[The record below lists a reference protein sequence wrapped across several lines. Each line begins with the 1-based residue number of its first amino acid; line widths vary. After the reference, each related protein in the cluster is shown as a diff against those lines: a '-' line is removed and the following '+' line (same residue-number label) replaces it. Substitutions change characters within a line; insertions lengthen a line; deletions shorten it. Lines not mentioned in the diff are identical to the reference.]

1 MQTTLRSMDNNEVN
15 PKRPEKGGRRY
26 GYSKQRN
33 EAMDSPTPRI
43 EAYMWRKGSLKGGPK
58 LNWQKE
64 TLTAMKAEEIR
75 TNAEGKGRNPN

>member
-1 MQTTLRSMDNNEVN
+1 MQTTRRSMDNNEVN

-43 EAYMWRKGSLKGGPK
+43 EASTWRKGSLKEGPR
-58 LNWQKE
+58 LMRQKE
-64 TLTAMKAEEIR
+64 TWTEMEANKPEPMLKEY
-75 TNAEGKGRNPN
+75 RNPK